1 MEFGSLRRAFASQ
14 GTPRESSQ
22 IFPKSI
28 IWHQGSM
35 YIEDLIG
42 DVNNVETS
50 FLSVKQNWTVAVE

>member
-1 MEFGSLRRAFASQ
+1 
-14 GTPRESSQ
+14 
-22 IFPKSI
+22 
-28 IWHQGSM
+28 M